1 MSKFLDRLQKTS
13 SMKES
18 LLCIGLDPDPARMP
32 SPDVFEFCKTIV
44 DSTQSFTAAYKP
56 NMGFFEAFGIDGLKA
71 LEKIVEHIR
80 TNYPEIFLIGDGKRG
95 DIGSTSS
102 KYAHA
107 MFNVWD
113 FDAVTVNAFSGF
125 DSIEPFLRY
134 SDRGIFVWCKSSNPD
149 GYQLQD
155 LVVSG
160 QGGKKV
166 FEIIAEY
173 CVEWNSSGNL
183 GLVVGAT
190 YPEELATIRGIAPE
204 IPILVPGV
212 GSQSGDLE
220 SSVKFG
226 LATETHGLLI
236 SSSRG
241 IIYASQQVSQ
251 YGNEAAKASATLQ
264 KKINNILVD
273 LGRSFL
279 H

>member
-125 DSIEPFLRY
+125 D
-134 SDRGIFVWCKSSNPD
+134 
-149 GYQLQD
+149 
-155 LVVSG
+155 
-160 QGGKKV
+160 
-166 FEIIAEY
+166 
-173 CVEWNSSGNL
+173 
-183 GLVVGAT
+183 
-190 YPEELATIRGIAPE
+190 
-204 IPILVPGV
+204 
-212 GSQSGDLE
+212 
-220 SSVKFG
+220 
-226 LATETHGLLI
+226 
-236 SSSRG
+236 
-241 IIYASQQVSQ
+241 
-251 YGNEAAKASATLQ
+251 
-264 KKINNILVD
+264 
-273 LGRSFL
+273 
-279 H
+279 

>member
-13 SMKES
+13 SMKKS
-18 LLCIGLDPDPARMP
+18 LVCIGLDPDPMRMP
-32 SPDVFEFCKTIV
+32 SPDVFQFCKTIV
-44 DSTQSFTAAYKP
+44 DSTQSFTTAYKP
-56 NMGFFEAFGIDGLKA
+56 NMGFFEAFGIDGLRA
-71 LEKIVEHIR
+71 LEKVTKYIR
-80 TNYPEIFLIGDGKRG
+80 ANYPEILLIGDGKRG
-95 DIGSTSS
+95 DIGSTSE

-107 MFNVWD
+107 MFDLLD

-134 SDRGIFVWCKSSNPD
+134 SDRGVFVWCKSSNPD
-149 GYQLQD
+149 GYQFQD

-160 QGGKKV
+160 TDGKKV

-173 CVEWNSSGNL
+173 CVEWNFSGNL

-190 YPEELATIRGIAPE
+190 YPEELATIREIAPE
-204 IPILVPGV
+204 LPILVPGV

-226 LATETHGLLI
+226 LAKETHGLLI

-241 IIYASQQVSQ
+241 IIYASEQLSQ
-251 YGNEAAKASATLQ
+251 YGNEAAKACSTLRE
-264 KKINNILVD
+264 KINNILMD
-273 LGRSFL
+273 LDRNFVQ
-279 H
+279 

>member
-56 NMGFFEAFGIDGLKA
+56 NMGFFEAFGMDGLKA

-113 FDAVTVNAFSGF
+113 FDAVTVVIPGSKSPGQVHENASA
-125 DSIEPFLRY
+125 SQLPNL
-134 SDRGIFVWCKSSNPD
+134 SKS
-149 GYQLQD
+149 LHTK
-155 LVVSG
+155 L
-160 QGGKKV
+160 
-166 FEIIAEY
+166 
-173 CVEWNSSGNL
+173 NSFYNENI
-183 GLVVGAT
+183 VQH
-190 YPEELATIRGIAPE
+190 IRG
-204 IPILVPGV
+204 
-212 GSQSGDLE
+212 
-220 SSVKFG
+220 K
-226 LATETHGLLI
+226 
-236 SSSRG
+236 
-241 IIYASQQVSQ
+241 Y
-251 YGNEAAKASATLQ
+251 
-264 KKINNILVD
+264 
-273 LGRSFL
+273 
-279 H
+279 